1 MKTMPLAAHPLPGV
15 YCIIP
20 SCPVGSQTKKDAVE
34 AASFFKRRLSMGLIR
49 VHEHLYYTDILC
61 PFGSKLSLSAAK
73 NLRLAL
79 KKSDLHP

>member
-1 MKTMPLAAHPLPGV
+1 M
-15 YCIIP
+15 
-20 SCPVGSQTKKDAVE
+20 E
-34 AASFFKRRLSMGLIR
+34 LIR

-61 PFGSKLSLSAAK
+61 PFGSILSSSAAK